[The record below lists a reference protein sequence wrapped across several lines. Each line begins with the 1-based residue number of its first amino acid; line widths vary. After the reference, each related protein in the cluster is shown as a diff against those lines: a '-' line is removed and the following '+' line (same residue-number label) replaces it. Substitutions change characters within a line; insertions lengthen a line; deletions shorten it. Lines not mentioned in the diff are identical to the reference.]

1 MPRAVVGR
9 PSLSGTHTRK
19 ACAKLK
25 VEGAPARG
33 IGREWYGMR
42 ARARA
47 TSLLFGGGRGC
58 AWRTAGLGRLRAH
71 RRRDRGHGRRAC
83 VVRGSGAHASD
94 VRSGSDIACARKC
107 VAGSSGRQGWGQGG
121 ADARG
126 LRQAAEV
133 CTHRRPFDDAV
144 WRSDARLK
152 SSPASRYLRESGS
165 GTCVTGRVRADG
177 GPLRGGASRRRRR
190 QELWQ
195 GGARSQRAGA
205 GRARAEHP
213 LTRALPPR
221 RVRAGGGRGRAA
233 GRGDRTAG
241 PGGSRQLLSELAEG
255 RPRGA
260 SRRFCGRN
268 RMCGLLD
275 GRWPMMSPGGG
286 VGRYAAL
293 RCLWHEIRVDER
305 TNIV

>member
-126 LRQAAEV
+126 LRQAAVV

-221 RVRAGGGRGRAA
+221 RVRARGGGGEQQ
-233 GRGDRTAG
+233 
-241 PGGSRQLLSELAEG
+241 GGATG
-255 RPRGA
+255 RPGLAAAVSCCRSSPKVA
-260 SRRFCGRN
+260 LAARLADYTSSRNDLTTQGYPIE
-268 RMCGLLD
+268 GD
-275 GRWPMMSPGGG
+275 
-286 VGRYAAL
+286 A
-293 RCLWHEIRVDER
+293 VD
-305 TNIV
+305 

>member
-1 MPRAVVGR
+1 
-9 PSLSGTHTRK
+9 
-19 ACAKLK
+19 
-25 VEGAPARG
+25 
-33 IGREWYGMR
+33 MR

-195 GGARSQRAGA
+195 DGARSQRAGA

-221 RVRAGGGRGRAA
+221 RVRARGGAGASSRAGRPDGRAWRQPSA
-233 GRGDRTAG
+233 AVGARRRSPSRRVSPILWSEQNVRAFGSPRHWRPKRVPAG
-241 PGGSRQLLSELAEG
+241 PGVGPGSRA
-255 RPRGA
+255 RPSA
-260 SRRFCGRN
+260 PVS
-268 RMCGLLD
+268 
-275 GRWPMMSPGGG
+275 
-286 VGRYAAL
+286 
-293 RCLWHEIRVDER
+293 
-305 TNIV
+305 T

>member
-1 MPRAVVGR
+1 
-9 PSLSGTHTRK
+9 
-19 ACAKLK
+19 
-25 VEGAPARG
+25 
-33 IGREWYGMR
+33 MR

-107 VAGSSGRQGWGQGG
+107 VAGSSGRQGWSQGG

-126 LRQAAEV
+126 LRQAALV

-221 RVRAGGGRGRAA
+221 RVRAGGGGGEQQGGATGRPGA
-233 GRGDRTAG
+233 

-255 RPRGA
+255 SSRGA
-260 SRRFCGRN
+260 SRRFSGRN
-268 RMCGLLD
+268 SSF
-275 GRWPMMSPGGG
+275 GR
-286 VGRYAAL
+286 
-293 RCLWHEIRVDER
+293 
-305 TNIV
+305 